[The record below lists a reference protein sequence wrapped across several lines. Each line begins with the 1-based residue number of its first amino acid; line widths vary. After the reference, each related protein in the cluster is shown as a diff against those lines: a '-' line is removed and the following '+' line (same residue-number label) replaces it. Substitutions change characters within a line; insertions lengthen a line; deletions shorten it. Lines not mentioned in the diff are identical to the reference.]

1 MSARPSFEAVL
12 DECIEDLR
20 SGRRTLAECLARWPE
35 HARTLE
41 PLLRT
46 AVAARGLAAAAERP
60 LDAARRAE
68 FMRAIRT
75 TPQQRRRGLIDTIAA
90 ALGMLVRPRL
100 MLVPGAMAVA
110 FALLL
115 VFGGGVQAP
124 RAEASSTLTVFSGGV
139 EVEREGAW
147 VPLPDGAGI
156 ETGTRLRTD
165 ANGRA
170 LITFGDGST
179 VALDPASEVVIEVA
193 SVAGPRQILLRQES
207 GRLLHQVVP
216 DDRPGAS
223 FAVRTASATVSA
235 QGTVFETAIADGEI
249 AVSTAEG
256 LVEVAAGTQR
266 LAVAP
271 GEAASVVGE
280 VVRALPAGARG
291 SATASLLID
300 APFAASVIGPEGR
313 ATGALPSGIVY
324 QQIPGAFSSSPVT
337 GTQRIQFAGVRPGE
351 YTLLLRRTAE
361 GGGELRLSAGESE
374 QAVEVGDAD
383 GDVLALRL
391 VITSAGG
398 SVRVQPVEIPVA
410 TARAV
415 AVQQERVVITERAK
429 ERVEEL
435 KRTSTFVPAVR
446 TAAATASTPTPAA
459 SATPTRPA
467 ATVTAAPVPASATA
481 AATTRPTGTATPTRT
496 PVATPARPAVTPQ
509 ARPAVQPTKPSATV
523 VPVKPRPVITAT
535 PTATP
540 KPSPTATPASGPFR
554 EIEGIIEKV
563 LPGRTR

>member
-1 MSARPSFEAVL
+1 MSSRPSFEAVL

-20 SGRRTLAECLARWPE
+20 SGRRTQAECLARWPE
-35 HARTLE
+35 HAHTLE

-46 AVAARGLAAAAERP
+46 AVAARGLAAAEQP
-60 LDAARRAE
+60 VDAARRAE

-75 TPQQRRRGLIDTIAA
+75 TPQQRRRGLLDAIVDAV
-90 ALGMLVRPRL
+90 GMLVRPRL
-100 MLVPGAMAVA
+100 MLVPGAMVVA
-110 FALLL
+110 FALLI

-124 RAEASSTLTVFSGGV
+124 RAEASSTLTVFSGAV

-147 VPLPDGAGI
+147 VSLPDGAGI
-156 ETGTRLRTD
+156 QTGTRLRTD

-170 LITFGDGST
+170 LLTFADGST
-179 VALDPASEVVIEVA
+179 VVLDPSSEVVIEVA
-193 SVAGPRQILLRQES
+193 TVAGPRQILLRQES

-223 FAVRTASATVSA
+223 FAVRTASATISA
-235 QGTVFETAIADGEI
+235 QGTVFETAIADGEM

-291 SATASLLID
+291 TASVALVID

-361 GGGELRLSAGESE
+361 GGGELRLSAGETE
-374 QAVEVGDAD
+374 QAVEVGEDD

-398 SVRVQPVEIPVA
+398 SVRVQPVEIPAA

-415 AVQQERVVITERAK
+415 AVQQERVVVTERAK
-429 ERVEEL
+429 ERVEEQ
-435 KRTSTFVPAVR
+435 KRTSTFVPPTR
-446 TAAATASTPTPAA
+446 TPVAASTSTSATATATRPGATGTPVPVLASATSTPTVRPTGTVTPTRTPVV
-459 SATPTRPA
+459 TPTRPA
-467 ATVTAAPVPASATA
+467 AT
-481 AATTRPTGTATPTRT
+481 
-496 PVATPARPAVTPQ
+496 PQ
-509 ARPAVQPTKPSATV
+509 ARPVVQPTRPPATV
-523 VPVKPRPVITAT
+523 VPVKPRAVITAT
-535 PTATP
+535 PKATP
-540 KPSPTATPASGPFR
+540 SPSPTPTAATGPFH
-554 EIEGIIEKV
+554 EIEEIIDRV

>member
-1 MSARPSFEAVL
+1 MSSRPSFEAVL

-20 SGRRTLAECLARWPE
+20 SGRRTQAECLARWPE
-35 HARTLE
+35 HAHTLE

-46 AVAARGLAAAAERP
+46 AVAARGLAAAEQP
-60 LDAARRAE
+60 VDAARRAE
-68 FMRAIRT
+68 FMRAIRNA
-75 TPQQRRRGLIDTIAA
+75 PQQRRRGLLDAIVD

-100 MLVPGAMAVA
+100 MLVPGAMVVA

-124 RAEASSTLTVFSGGV
+124 RAEASSTLTVFSGAV

-147 VPLPDGAGI
+147 VSLPDGAGI
-156 ETGTRLRTD
+156 QTGTRLRTD

-170 LITFGDGST
+170 LLTFADGST
-179 VALDPASEVVIEVA
+179 VVLDPSSEVVIEVA
-193 SVAGPRQILLRQES
+193 TVAGPRQILLRQES

-223 FAVRTASATVSA
+223 FAVRTASATISA
-235 QGTVFETAIADGEI
+235 QGTVFETAIADGEM

-291 SATASLLID
+291 TASVALVID

-361 GGGELRLSAGESE
+361 GGGELRLSAGETE
-374 QAVEVGDAD
+374 QAVEVGEDD

-398 SVRVQPVEIPVA
+398 SVRVQPVEIPAA

-415 AVQQERVVITERAK
+415 AVQQERVVVTERAK
-429 ERVEEL
+429 ERVEEQ
-435 KRTSTFVPAVR
+435 KRTSTFVPPTR
-446 TAAATASTPTPAA
+446 TPVAASTSTSATATATRPAATGTPVPVLASATSTPTVRPTGTVTPTRTPVV
-459 SATPTRPA
+459 TPTRPA
-467 ATVTAAPVPASATA
+467 AT
-481 AATTRPTGTATPTRT
+481 
-496 PVATPARPAVTPQ
+496 PQ
-509 ARPAVQPTKPSATV
+509 ARPVVQPTRPPATV
-523 VPVKPRPVITAT
+523 VPVKPRAVITAT
-535 PTATP
+535 PKATP
-540 KPSPTATPASGPFR
+540 SPSPTPTAVAGPFR
-554 EIEGIIEKV
+554 EIEEIIDRV

>member
-20 SGRRTLAECLARWPE
+20 DGRRSLAECLVRWPE
-35 HARTLE
+35 QAAALE

-46 AVAARGLAAAAERP
+46 AVAARGLAAAERP

-75 TPQQRRRGLIDTIAA
+75 TPQQRQHGFLDAVA
-90 ALGMLVRPRL
+90 SALGMLLRPRL
-100 MLVPGAMAVA
+100 MLVPGAMVVA

-124 RAEASSTLTVFSGGV
+124 RAEASSTLTLFSGAV
-139 EVEREGAW
+139 EVERDGAW
-147 VPLPDGAGI
+147 SPLPDGAGI
-156 ETGTRLRTD
+156 ATGTRLRTD
-165 ANGRA
+165 VNGRA
-170 LITFGDGST
+170 LLTFADGST
-179 VALDPASEVVIEVA
+179 VALDPASELVIEVA
-193 SVAGPRQILLRQES
+193 TVEGPRQVLLRQER

-223 FAVRTASATVSA
+223 FAVRTSSATVSA
-235 QGTVFETAIADGEI
+235 QGTVFETVIDDDEI
-249 AVSTAEG
+249 AVSTSEG

-266 LAVAP
+266 LAIAP
-271 GEAASVVGE
+271 GESASVAGE

-291 SATASLLID
+291 GVSTALFID

-313 ATGALPSGIVY
+313 ATGALPSGIAF

-337 GTQRIQFAGVRPGE
+337 GTQRIQFTNVRPGE

-361 GGGELRLSAGESE
+361 GGGEVRLSAGETE
-374 QAVEVGDAD
+374 QAVEVGGTD

-391 VITSAGG
+391 VITSTGG
-398 SVRVQPVEIPVA
+398 TVRVQPVEI
-410 TARAV
+410 TAV
-415 AVQQERVVITERAK
+415 AARTVPVPQERVVVTERAK

-435 KRTSTFVPAVR
+435 RRTSSF
-446 TAAATASTPTPAA
+446 
-459 SATPTRPA
+459 ATPTRT
-467 ATVTAAPVPASATA
+467 ATVTSTPEPTATATRPPATATTIAVPASATPA
-481 AATTRPTGTATPTRT
+481 PTVRPTVSPTPTRT
-496 PVATPARPAVTPQ
+496 PERRPEPTRPAI
-509 ARPAVQPTKPSATV
+509 QPTRPPATV
-523 VPVKPRPVITAT
+523 VPVKARPVITAT
-535 PTATP
+535 PVATPRATATP
-540 KPSPTATPASGPFR
+540 SPASGPFR
-554 EIEGIIEKV
+554 DFEGIIEKV

>member
-20 SGRRTLAECLARWPE
+20 NGRRSLAECLVRWPE
-35 HARTLE
+35 HAAALE

-46 AVAARGLAAAAERP
+46 AVAARGLAAAERP

-75 TPQQRRRGLIDTIAA
+75 TPQQRQHGFLDAVA
-90 ALGMLVRPRL
+90 SAFGMLLRPRL
-100 MLVPGAMAVA
+100 MLVPGAMVVA

-124 RAEASSTLTVFSGGV
+124 RAEASSTLTLFSGAV
-139 EVEREGAW
+139 EVERDGAW
-147 VPLPDGAGI
+147 SPLPDGAGI
-156 ETGTRLRTD
+156 PTGTRLRTD
-165 ANGRA
+165 LNGRA
-170 LITFGDGST
+170 LLTFADGST
-179 VALDPASEVVIEVA
+179 VALDPASELVIEVA
-193 SVAGPRQILLRQES
+193 TVEGPRQVLLRQER

-223 FAVRTASATVSA
+223 FAVRTSSATVSA
-235 QGTVFETAIADGEI
+235 QGTVFETVIDDDEI
-249 AVSTAEG
+249 AVSTSEG

-271 GEAASVVGE
+271 GESASVAGE
-280 VVRALPAGARG
+280 VVRALPTGARG
-291 SATASLLID
+291 GVSTALFID

-313 ATGALPSGIVY
+313 ATGALPSGIAF

-337 GTQRIQFAGVRPGE
+337 GTQRIQFTNVRPGE

-361 GGGELRLSAGESE
+361 GGGEVRLSAGEAE
-374 QAVEVGDAD
+374 QAVEVGGTD

-391 VITSAGG
+391 VITSTGG
-398 SVRVQPVEIPVA
+398 TVRVQPVEI
-410 TARAV
+410 TAV
-415 AVQQERVVITERAK
+415 AARTVPVPQERVVVTERAK

-435 KRTSTFVPAVR
+435 RRTTSF
-446 TAAATASTPTPAA
+446 
-459 SATPTRPA
+459 ATPTRTATATSTPEPTATATATATRPPA
-467 ATVTAAPVPASATA
+467 TATTIAVPASATPA
-481 AATTRPTGTATPTRT
+481 PTVRPTVSPTPTRT
-496 PVATPARPAVTPQ
+496 PERRPEPTSPAI
-509 ARPAVQPTKPSATV
+509 QPTRPPATV
-523 VPVKPRPVITAT
+523 VPVRARPVITAT
-535 PTATP
+535 PVATPRATATP
-540 KPSPTATPASGPFR
+540 SPASGPFR
-554 EIEGIIEKV
+554 DFEGIIEKV

>member
-1 MSARPSFEAVL
+1 MSARPSFEMVL

-46 AVAARGLAAAAERP
+46 AVAARGLAAADRP

-75 TPQQRRRGLIDTIAA
+75 TPQQPRRGVLDAVRSV
-90 ALGMLVRPRL
+90 LEMLLRPRL
-100 MLVPGAMAVA
+100 MLVPGAMVVA

-115 VFGGGVQAP
+115 LFGGGVQAP
-124 RAEASSTLTVFSGGV
+124 RAEASSTLTVFSGAV
-139 EVEREGAW
+139 EVERDGAW
-147 VPLPDGAGI
+147 TSLPDGAGI
-156 ETGTRLRTD
+156 ATGSRLRTD
-165 ANGRA
+165 MNGRA
-170 LITFGDGST
+170 LITFSDGST
-179 VALDPASEVVIEVA
+179 VALDPSSEVVIEVA
-193 SVAGPRQILLRQES
+193 SMEGPRQVLLRQES

-216 DDRPGAS
+216 DERPGAS
-223 FAVRTASATVSA
+223 FAVRAASATVSA
-235 QGTVFETAIADGEI
+235 QGTVFETSIDDGEI

-271 GEAASVVGE
+271 GDAARIVGE

-291 SATASLLID
+291 TVSTALFID

-313 ATGALPSGIVY
+313 ATGALPSGVAF

-337 GTQRIQFAGVRPGE
+337 GTQRIQLANVRPGE

-361 GGGELRLSAGESE
+361 GGGEVRVSAGDAE
-374 QAVEVGDAD
+374 QLVEVGGTD

-391 VITSAGG
+391 VITSTGG
-398 SVRVQPVEIPVA
+398 SVRVQPVEIPA
-410 TARAV
+410 AAAARAV
-415 AVQQERVVITERAK
+415 LVPQERVVVTERVK

-435 KRTSTFVPAVR
+435 RRTW
-446 TAAATASTPTPAA
+446 A
-459 SATPTRPA
+459 SATPARKAT
-467 ATVTAAPVPASATA
+467 ATVTA
-481 AATTRPTGTATPTRT
+481 TTPESLPSRS
-496 PVATPARPAVTPQ
+496 ATPAPTRAPEQERRLEPPRPSVTST
-509 ARPAVQPTKPSATV
+509 AV
-523 VPVKPRPVITAT
+523 VPVRPRPVITAT
-535 PTATP
+535 PTAIPKVTVTP
-540 KPSPTATPASGPFR
+540 PASGR
-554 EIEGIIEKV
+554 LRDIEGLFEKV
-563 LPGRTR
+563 LPRRTR